1 MHIKIVTFRL
11 REMDEAGYRAVCSE
25 LAPAFAEVPG
35 LLTKIWLGDPAGNT
49 YGGVYLFRDV
59 ESAEA
64 YGASELMAGVAAS
77 SRFADVT
84 VRDFGVYEDLTA
96 VTQPGLEI
104 VSGVTG

>member
-64 YGASELMAGVAAS
+64 Y
-77 SRFADVT
+77 RFADVT